1 MSGATITVSRTIAA
15 PVEQIYRAFTN
26 AQALREW
33 FCDTATVQPQ
43 VGGRFYVAWNN
54 GDALFGKYTALEP
67 NKNIG
72 LTIRAMDDT
81 DRSALTITLAAQP
94 DATMLTLVDRSD
106 GAQWLQ
112 IKDEVEK
119 GWQDA
124 LEILQAGLESGVDLR
139 EARRPMLGI
148 ALTGTQP
155 GDTGIRLG
163 GVVDGMDAQRAGLQK
178 DDQILSIGG
187 KATPDWSALTAA
199 LGAQQAGDTV
209 IVTYD
214 RAGQQHQSQVT
225 LSPRPLPVVPA
236 TPNALADQIRESYR
250 AIQNELTALLQDV
263 TEAQAAQP
271 PAPGEWSAKEALAHL
286 LLSERVIQCR
296 IGWLLGDLESGP
308 DNWDG
313 SLPAQITAVLA
324 AYPTLAA
331 LTQALHTSLSETI
344 ALLAALPP
352 TFVAQKRSFNRIA
365 QEMTT
370 WSDHIRDHL
379 AQIGAALAG
388 QE

>member
-1 MSGATITVSRTIAA
+1 MSQAIITLTRTINA
-15 PVEQIYRAFTN
+15 PAEQLYRAFTN

-33 FCDTATVQPQ
+33 FCDIATAQSR
-43 VGGRFYVAWNN
+43 VGGGFYVAWNN
-54 GDALFGKYTALEP
+54 GDALLGKYTALEP
-67 NKNIG
+67 NKMVG
-72 LTIRAMDDT
+72 LRLRAMDDT
-81 DRSALTITLAAQP
+81 DRSTLTITLDAQAK
-94 DATMLTLVDRSD
+94 ATILTLVDTSD

-119 GWQDA
+119 GWREA
-124 LEILQAGLESGVDLR
+124 LDVLQTGLETGVDLR

-178 DDQILSIGG
+178 DDQLLSIGG
-187 KATPDWSALTAA
+187 KATPDWSALTVA
-199 LGAQQAGDTV
+199 LGAQRAGDTV

-225 LSPRPLPVVPA
+225 LSPRPMPPMPTTA
-236 TPNALADQIRESYR
+236 AELADQLGQSYAAIRDEM
-250 AIQNELTALLQDV
+250 TTLLNGV
-263 TEAQAAQP
+263 TEQQATQP
-271 PAPGEWSAKEALAHL
+271 PAPGEWSVKEALAHL
-286 LLSERVIQCR
+286 LLSERVMQCR